1 MLEEFKKKIL
11 RGSLSSHIII
21 INLNFSSISYKKCR
35 RLAKGIWLFV
45 GGWKLVSNFFL
56 LECEAVF
63 VTCTAMLQFLLEG
76 GNLFYCLSLI
86 RNSQITKQSDYCIFP
101 FFPSFLFIFP
111 FPFLFSDQFCFVYY
125 YFLFLFFPYEKRN
138 YVKYSRGIP
147 FPSTQNRVHGIF

>member
-1 MLEEFKKKIL
+1 MTQTSWKNL
-11 RGSLSSHIII
+11 RKRFWEVACLHTLLI

-45 GGWKLVSNFFL
+45 GGWKLKQFFL
-56 LECEAVF
+56 LKCEAVF

-101 FFPSFLFIFP
+101 FFPFLSVYFSLPFSLFWSILFCLLLFLIFIFS
-111 FPFLFSDQFCFVYY
+111 LWKKELC
-125 YFLFLFFPYEKRN
+125 
-138 YVKYSRGIP
+138 
-147 FPSTQNRVHGIF
+147 